1 MPKYTN
7 KHNIPVEIIRAIEND
22 DYTKGNADISV
33 TGLIQPPRIRVLQDI
48 NKDKIT
54 SDYSDEVWKILGQSI
69 HTIMERANESYEDTI
84 TEQRLFADV
93 SGWTISGQTDTLSLA
108 DNTLKDLKVTSVWTI
123 INALKD
129 GKSEWEQQ
137 LNCYAWLHWKNT
149 GENIH
154 QCNIIALARD
164 WNKRELQRRGGDYPE
179 SMITTI
185 KIPLW
190 STEKQ
195 EEFIEH
201 RVNLHQQAEVLKQMG
216 EEPPLCNDAERW
228 KRNDTFRVMKKGRK
242 TALRVFDSMNDA
254 KKYCVNSDTS
264 ADLSIEHL
272 LGECI
277 RCTGNYCGVAEF
289 CNQFKEDSNG

>member
-108 DNTLKDLKVTSVWTI
+108 DNTLKDL
-123 INALKD
+123 
-129 GKSEWEQQ
+129 
-137 LNCYAWLHWKNT
+137 
-149 GENIH
+149 
-154 QCNIIALARD
+154 ARD

-264 ADLSIEHL
+264 ADLSIEHS

-289 CNQFKEDSNG
+289 CNQFSEDVNE